1 MGKTQIWKGNLL
13 KHRFKLNQMSPPV
26 QTRIPPN
33 RTLPTKEVEVEV
45 EVEVI
50 IEVDHVAEV
59 EADMITTEVVV
70 EVVFS
75 MIEIMLIHK
84 QLKLHKLLVL

>member
-1 MGKTQIWKGNLL
+1 ML
-13 KHRFKLNQMSPPV
+13 KHHFKLNQMSPPV
-26 QTRIPPN
+26 QTSIPPN
-33 RTLPTKEVEVEV
+33 KTLLTKEV

-50 IEVDHVAEV
+50 IEVDHVSEV

-75 MIEIMLIHK
+75 MIEIMLTHK
-84 QLKLHKLLVL
+84 HVKLHKLLVL